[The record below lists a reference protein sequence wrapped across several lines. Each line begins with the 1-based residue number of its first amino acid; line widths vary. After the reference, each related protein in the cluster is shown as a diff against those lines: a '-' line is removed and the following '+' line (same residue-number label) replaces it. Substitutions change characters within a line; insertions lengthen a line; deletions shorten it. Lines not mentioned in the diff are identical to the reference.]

1 MKYTFMAANELQ
13 FQIKRMCRMLSVK
26 RSGYYAWRKRAPST
40 REQANQALLELI
52 AAEHQRSRKTY
63 GSPRLYVVLRRKGV
77 VCGRNRVAR
86 LMRLH
91 GIAAL
96 VRRKYRPVTT
106 QRQPGAIPAPNRLNQ
121 DFSAT
126 APNQKWVSDFTYI
139 ETGEGWLYLAVVLD
153 LFSRKVIGWSMSQK
167 MDATLVVTALRM
179 ALRQRL
185 PPAGLL
191 HHSDQGSQYT
201 SAAYRSCLNAALAQ
215 LSMSGAGN
223 CYDNAVVESF
233 FGTLKTECVTGPF
246 RTCALA
252 RTTIF
257 EYLEVWYNRQRLHS
271 TLGYHSP
278 VDFENFT
285 L

>member
-13 FQIKRMCRMLSVK
+13 FQIKRMCRMLIVK

-63 GSPRLYVVLRRKGV
+63 GSPRLHVVLRRKGV
-77 VCGRNRVAR
+77 VCGHNRVAR

-96 VRRKYRPVTT
+96 ARRRYHPVTT
-106 QRQPGAIPAPNRLNQ
+106 HRQPGVIPAPNRLNQ

-139 ETGEGWLYLAVVLD
+139 ETSEGWLYLAVVLD

-167 MDATLVVTALRM
+167 MDTALVKTALCM
-179 ALRQRL
+179 ALQGRR

-201 SAAYRSCLNAALAQ
+201 SAAYRSCLTEALAQ

-223 CYDNAVVESF
+223 CYDNAVMESF
-233 FGTLKTECVTGPF
+233 FGTLKTECVKGPF
-246 RTCALA
+246 RTRTLA

-271 TLGYHSP
+271 TLGYYSP
-278 VDFENFT
+278 VDFETFT
-285 L
+285 H